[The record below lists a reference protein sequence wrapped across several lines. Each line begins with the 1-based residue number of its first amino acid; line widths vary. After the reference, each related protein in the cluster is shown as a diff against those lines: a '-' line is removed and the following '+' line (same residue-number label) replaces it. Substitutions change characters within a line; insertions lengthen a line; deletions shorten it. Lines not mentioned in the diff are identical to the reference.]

1 MTTPA
6 FDPANSLTDHFLIAM
21 PALRD
26 PFFAR
31 SVVYLV
37 HHNENGA
44 FGIIV
49 NQPIKMAI
57 SEVLDQLGIDDE
69 RPANAPQDVL
79 YGGPVEKE
87 KGFVLHDAE
96 PQWPSSMAIRAG
108 LTLTTSKD
116 ILQSIGHNEGPSR
129 FLVALG
135 CSGWSAGQ
143 LEKEIRENT
152 WITCPATDAIL
163 FSTDYAKKPD
173 MAAATLG
180 FTMAQ
185 LTSEVGYS

>member
-1 MTTPA
+1 MKLPGAKRKTEAAARSLSTRSVNYSTSPLLASKTPA
-6 FDPANSLTDHFLIAM
+6 W
-21 PALRD
+21 R
-26 PFFAR
+26 
-31 SVVYLV
+31 
-37 HHNENGA
+37 
-44 FGIIV
+44 
-49 NQPIKMAI
+49 
-57 SEVLDQLGIDDE
+57 
-69 RPANAPQDVL
+69 
-79 YGGPVEKE
+79 
-87 KGFVLHDAE
+87 
-96 PQWPSSMAIRAG
+96 
-108 LTLTTSKD
+108 
-116 ILQSIGHNEGPSR
+116 SR

>member
-1 MTTPA
+1 MTTLA
-6 FDPANSLTDHFLIAM
+6 FDPATSLTEHFLIAM
-21 PALRD
+21 PSLRD

-31 SVVYLV
+31 SVVYLMQ
-37 HHNENGA
+37 HNENGA

-49 NQPIKMAI
+49 NQPIKMAM
-57 SEVLDQLGIDDE
+57 SEILDQLGIDDE
-69 RPANAPQDVL
+69 RPSNAAQDVL
-79 YGGPVEKE
+79 DGGPVEKE

-96 PQWPSSMAIRAG
+96 PQWPSSLAIRPG

-116 ILQSIGHNEGPSR
+116 ILQAIGRNEGPSR
-129 FLVALG
+129 YLVALG
-135 CSGWSAGQ
+135 CSGWNAGQ

-163 FSTDYAKKPD
+163 FSTNYAKKPD

>member
-1 MTTPA
+1 
-6 FDPANSLTDHFLIAM
+6 
-21 PALRD
+21 
-26 PFFAR
+26 
-31 SVVYLV
+31 
-37 HHNENGA
+37 
-44 FGIIV
+44 
-49 NQPIKMAI
+49 
-57 SEVLDQLGIDDE
+57 
-69 RPANAPQDVL
+69 
-79 YGGPVEKE
+79 
-87 KGFVLHDAE
+87 
-96 PQWPSSMAIRAG
+96 MAIRAG

-129 FLVALG
+129 YLVALG
-135 CSGWSAGQ
+135 CSGWNAGQ